1 MVLADGTYEVIVVD
15 AADVE
20 DADVE
25 SADVEDADVGTTVR
39 LELAIVTGPS
49 KGDVVVVRAEHLPVS
64 AVEALGLPG
73 RLVVTDRQPE
83 VVLET

>member
-20 DADVE
+20 DDDIGA
-25 SADVEDADVGTTVR
+25 AVR
-39 LELAIVTGPS
+39 LELTIVAGPC
-49 KGDVVVVRAEHLPVS
+49 KGEVVVVRAQHLTMT
-64 AVEALGLPG
+64 AVDTLGLPG